1 MTCYYKHDPDDSPYN
16 QMSDLKVLFN
26 PFRKR
31 ADNMSALF
39 RYTVRRV
46 GWMLLSST
54 GVGCEGI
61 CKIGQKDSIK
71 AKPGRRSG
79 IKCGKETKVSANG
92 AYGRES

>member
-1 MTCYYKHDPDDSPYN
+1 
-16 QMSDLKVLFN
+16 MSDLKVLFN

-39 RYTVRRV
+39 RYMVRV

-61 CKIGQKDSIK
+61 EKNEAIRITVLFEQGV
-71 AKPGRRSG
+71 AK
-79 IKCGKETKVSANG
+79 V
-92 AYGRES
+92 